1 MSESE
6 IKNLEKSVFNTL
18 YEIDTRER
26 AIEKDT
32 GKTKLSY
39 LPWATTYSEVCK
51 HFSDVQ
57 YEFKRNKVTKEIKK
71 ITKLDDSTT
80 IEESTTVEYEVP
92 YTETDAGLEVRTSVT
107 IDGVTKEMNLPVYD
121 SSFKNMKLE
130 PYTYSTKYGDK
141 TVPAATF
148 SDVYKSIMR
157 CFAKNLSMFGVGLNF
172 WTKED
177 APESV
182 LQMNKLQAE
191 CMDLISKRSGLSD
204 KTKEKVAILCKEI
217 LTDENGDPRICEDN
231 EKLTSLKKKLMAIRK
246 IVD

>member
-1 MSESE
+1 MEE
-6 IKNLEKSVFNTL
+6 INIKKLEKSVFNTL

-26 AIEKDT
+26 AVEKDT
-32 GKTKLSY
+32 GKKKLNY

-51 HFSDVQ
+51 HFEDVK
-57 YEFKRNKVTKEIKK
+57 YEFCRNKVVKEIKK
-71 ITKLDDSTT
+71 ITRIDDN
-80 IEESTTVEYEVP
+80 TTVEETTTCEQFIP
-92 YTETDAGLEVRTSVT
+92 YTVTDTGLEVRTLVT

-121 SSFKNMKLE
+121 SSYKSMGLE
-130 PYTYSTKYGDK
+130 PYTYKTQYGDK

-148 SDVYKSIMR
+148 GDVYKSIMR

-191 CMDLISKRSGLSD
+191 CMDLISKRSALSE
-204 KTKEKVAILCKEI
+204 KTKAKVADTCKE
-217 LTDENGDPRICEDN
+217 LLEEENGDPRLCDDN
-231 EKLTSLKKKLMAIRK
+231 DKLADLKKKLMAIRK
-246 IVD
+246 L